1 METVMRSFLMLALP
15 VFGSITMSG
24 CSSEPP
30 KPTLDVSA
38 KQLVKAYKD
47 NEIAADERYED
58 KVVRIKGKVESIDK
72 GVFGG
77 LSVTLD
83 GGFLSF
89 GNVVCEFGGSETDS
103 LSKLKKGESVTVVG
117 RVTGRT
123 LNSGQ
128 DVNVED
134 CRIE

>member
-1 METVMRSFLMLALP
+1 MTRFFLLLALG
-15 VFGSITMSG
+15 VFCGIAMSG
-24 CSSEPP
+24 CSSEPS
-30 KPTLDVSA
+30 KPTVEVEA
-38 KQLVKAYKD
+38 KQLVKDYKD

-77 LSVTLD
+77 LSITLD
-83 GGFLSF
+83 GGLFTA
-89 GNVVCEFGGSETDS
+89 GNVVCEFGGSETDA
-103 LSKLKKGESVTVVG
+103 LSKLTKGEQVTVVG

-123 LNSGQ
+123 LNSGN